1 MTDASSAAKTAAP
14 TVIDTVID
22 NAGEDNYQHK
32 IQAIAEALQAWQGP
46 IVLAAHVDPD
56 GDALGSTLALKR
68 ALESLGKTVTL
79 PLTPPRFLEFL
90 AEPGELSELLSALPE
105 ETLLGVLDVSD
116 LARLEGTPHEGAAMT
131 VNIDHHGTND
141 RFGDLA
147 CVQPSKAATAQMVK
161 DLIDALG
168 VTWTPKIA
176 TPCLTGI
183 LTDTG
188 FLRFG
193 NTTSDVLQT
202 VSDLI
207 DKGVAYAELTDR
219 LQWRH
224 PDYFKMLGQ
233 VMSTVEFPL
242 DGLMATAHVTHAM
255 REQMEQSEDDS
266 DDFVGLIRYAEGCQ
280 LAILFKERDDNKHGE
295 HVKISVRSRGQV
307 SAQAIC
313 VSLGG
318 GGHVAAAGA
327 TLLMPLAEA
336 KEKVLEAARRELV
349 AKGLL

>member
-1 MTDASSAAKTAAP
+1 M
-14 TVIDTVID
+14 
-22 NAGEDNYQHK
+22 
-32 IQAIAEALQAWQGP
+32 QAIAEALQAWQGP

-68 ALESLGKTVTL
+68 ALTSLGKTVTL
-79 PLTPPRFLEFL
+79 PLTPPRFLAFL
-90 AEPGELSELLSALPE
+90 AAPGELSEPLDALPD
-105 ETLLGVLDVSD
+105 ETLLAVLDVSD

-141 RFGDLA
+141 RFGELA
-147 CVQPSKAATAQMVK
+147 CVQPSKAATAQIIK

-168 VTWTPKIA
+168 VTWTPDIA

-193 NTTSDVLQT
+193 NTTPDVLQA
-202 VSDLI
+202 VSELI
-207 DKGVAYAELTDR
+207 GHGVAYAELTDR

-233 VMSTVEFPL
+233 VMSTIDFPL
-242 DGLMATAHVTHAM
+242 NGLVATADVTHAM
-255 REQMEQSEDDS
+255 HAQITQSEDDS
-266 DDFVGLIRYAEGCQ
+266 DDFVGVIRYAEGCQ
-280 LAILFKERDDNKHGE
+280 LAILFKERHDAERGE
-295 HVKISVRSRGQV
+295 HVKISVRSRGV
-307 SAQAIC
+307 LSAQAIC

-327 TLLMPLAEA
+327 TLMMPLAEA
-336 KEKVLEAARRELV
+336 KEKVLEAARNELV